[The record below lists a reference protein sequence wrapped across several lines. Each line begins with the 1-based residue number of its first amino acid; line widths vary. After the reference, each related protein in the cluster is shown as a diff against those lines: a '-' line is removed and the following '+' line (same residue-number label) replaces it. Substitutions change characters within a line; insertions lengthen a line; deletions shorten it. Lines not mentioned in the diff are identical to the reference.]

1 MKKLTSILLAI
12 FFIAS
17 YNMSAQDVAAE
28 DTKKATTEVV
38 ECESQKTKEVECKS
52 QKTKSTCCTKKKS
65 NGFNFNKSNSYGKS
79 SSCSS
84 ASKKSACCAKKEA
97 KKCGDSCTKSCC
109 TKKEAKKCSDACT
122 KSCCTKSDDSKARY
136 QEAAEKVR
144 KAIANNEIT
153 AEQGDQRLSRLAER
167 NKKARN

>member
-1 MKKLTSILLAI
+1 MKKLTSILIAL

-17 YNMSAQDVAAE
+17 YNISAQNVATE
-28 DTKKATTEVV
+28 DTKEATKEIV
-38 ECESQKTKEVECKS
+38 ECES

-167 NKKARN
+167 NKKAKN